1 MEFMR
6 GAQGRT
12 NGENMA
18 RELINIEG
26 VDRSFGPVDVLVDI
40 NLLVQDG
47 DRIGIVG
54 HNGAGK
60 TTLLNTISERSQ
72 DVGEVQYAPGIR
84 IAYLTQIRDLDSDST
99 IEEELGRKGRQ
110 FRELEEE
117 IAAIEAQMIE
127 PSFYDGDWEGVMER
141 YSELQQTLGESGGG
155 NVANIAKA
163 TLTTLGLDK
172 HPMDMKVSK
181 LSGGEKAKLAL
192 ARQLVGL
199 AAVDVMF
206 LDEPTNHLDIETTEW
221 LEAFLKD
228 FKGAQLIVSHDRY
241 FLDQVCTRIVE
252 VDNLRAWPWKGNY
265 SQFLRQKIA
274 TEAALGD
281 MIHTVEK
288 KIAATTGA
296 LKQMKRANKFDKSIS
311 AKQKMIERM
320 QKELKILRAR
330 VPKKRKPLIL
340 QLEAT
345 DKASMDV
352 LQMDG
357 ATKIFEGLDRP
368 LLNNQDL
375 EVRKGDRI
383 GIVGG
388 NGQGKTTLLK
398 LINGDEKLTSGTRD
412 LAPGAEIG
420 YFHQD
425 HGTLDFNMNAV
436 EQIQKLRPDF
446 SYGDI
451 RAALGRFQFT
461 GDQVTTKLSQLSGGE
476 RARVA
481 LLKLLL
487 EENNL
492 LLMDEPTNHLDMDS
506 KDTLEEALIG
516 YEGSLITVSHDRWFL
531 DQVVNRIWELQD
543 GIVTVYYGNYTDYI
557 RAKKGL
563 PPLAE
568 DEVSQI

>member
-1 MEFMR
+1 MPR
-6 GAQGRT
+6 Q
-12 NGENMA
+12 
-18 RELINIEG
+18 LINIEG
-26 VDRSFGPVDVLVDI
+26 VDRSFGPVDVLLDI

-60 TTLLNTISERSQ
+60 TTLLNTISEQSQ
-72 DVGEVQYAPGIR
+72 DVGEIEYAPGIR
-84 IAYLTQIRDLDSDST
+84 IAYLTQIRDIESDST

-110 FRELEEE
+110 FQELEEE
-117 IAAIEAQMIE
+117 IASIESQMAD
-127 PSFYDGDWEGVMER
+127 PAFYEGDWESVMER
-141 YSELQQTLGESGGG
+141 YSELQQTLGASGGG
-155 NVANIAKA
+155 NVASIAKA
-163 TLTTLGLDK
+163 TLARLGLDK
-172 HPMDMKVSK
+172 HSMDMEVNK

-199 AAVDVMF
+199 AGVDVMF

-221 LEAFLKD
+221 LEGFLKD

-296 LKQMKRANKFDKSIS
+296 LKQMKRANKYDKSIS

-320 QKELKILRAR
+320 QQELKALRAR

-340 QLEAT
+340 TLEAT

-352 LQMDG
+352 LQLDG
-357 ATKIFEGLDRP
+357 ATKIYEGLERP
-368 LLNNQDL
+368 ILKNQDL

-398 LINGDEKLTSGTRD
+398 LINGDEKLTSGIRD
-412 LAPGAEIG
+412 LAPGCEIG

-425 HGTLDFNMNAV
+425 HATLDFNLSPV

-446 SYGDI
+446 QYGDI
-451 RAALGRFQFT
+451 RAALGRFQFS
-461 GDQVTTKLSQLSGGE
+461 GNQVTTKLSQLSGGE

-506 KDTLEEALIG
+506 KDTLEEALKG

-543 GIVTVYYGNYTDYI
+543 GVVTVYYGNYTDYI

-568 DEVSQI
+568 GEVSQI

>member
-1 MEFMR
+1 MV
-6 GAQGRT
+6 
-12 NGENMA
+12 
-18 RELINIEG
+18 RELITIEG
-26 VDRSFGPVDVLVDI
+26 VDKSFGPVDVLVDI

-60 TTLLNTISERSQ
+60 TTLLNTISEQTQ
-72 DVGEVQYAPGIR
+72 DVGDIDFAPGIR
-84 IAYLTQIRDLDSDST
+84 LAYLTQIRDIDSDST
-99 IEEELGRKGRQ
+99 IEEELSRKGRQ
-110 FRELEEE
+110 FQELEEE
-117 IAAIEAQMIE
+117 IASIEAQMAD
-127 PSFYDGDWEGVMER
+127 PAFYEGDWEAVIEK
-141 YSELQQTLGESGGG
+141 YSQLQQTLGESGGS
-155 NVANIAKA
+155 NVAGIAKA
-163 TLTTLGLDK
+163 TLAKLGLDK
-172 HPMDMKVSK
+172 HPMDMQVSK
-181 LSGGEKAKLAL
+181 FSGGEKAKLAL

-199 AAVDVMF
+199 AGGDVMF
-206 LDEPTNHLDIETTEW
+206 LDEPTNHLDIQTTEW
-221 LEAFLKD
+221 LEAFLRD

-265 SQFLRQKIA
+265 SKFLRQKTAQEA
-274 TEAALGD
+274 TLSD
-281 MIHTVEK
+281 MINTVEK
-288 KIAATTGA
+288 KIDATTGA
-296 LKQMKRANKFDKSIS
+296 LKQMKRANKYDKSIS

-320 QKELKILRAR
+320 QQELKALRAR

-340 QLEAT
+340 KLEAT

-352 LQMDG
+352 IQIEG
-357 ATKIFEGLDRP
+357 GSKSFEGLERP
-368 LLNNQDL
+368 ILNNQDL
-375 EVRKGDRI
+375 EIRKGDRI

-398 LINGDEKLTSGTRD
+398 IINGDEKLDSGMRD
-412 LAPGAEIG
+412 LAPGCEIG

-425 HGTLDFNMNAV
+425 HATLDFNLNPV
-436 EQIQKLRPDF
+436 EQIEKLRPEF
-446 SYGDI
+446 QYGEI
-451 RAALGRFQFT
+451 RAALGRFQFSS
-461 GDQVTTKLSQLSGGE
+461 DEVTTKLSQLSGGE

-506 KDTLEEALIG
+506 KDTLEEALIN

-543 GIVTVYYGNYTDYI
+543 GVVTVYYGNYTDYV

-563 PPLAE
+563 PPLGD
-568 DEVSQI
+568 DEISSV

>member
-1 MEFMR
+1 
-6 GAQGRT
+6 
-12 NGENMA
+12 MA
-18 RELINIEG
+18 RQLINIEG
-26 VDRSFGPVDVLVDI
+26 VDRSFGPVDVLLDI

-60 TTLLNTISERSQ
+60 TTLLNTISEQSQ
-72 DVGEVQYAPGIR
+72 DVGEIEFAPGIR
-84 IAYLTQIRDLDSDST
+84 IAYLTQIRDIESDST

-110 FRELEEE
+110 FQELEEE
-117 IAAIEAQMIE
+117 IAAIEAQMAD
-127 PSFYDGDWEGVMER
+127 PAFYEGDWESVMER
-141 YSELQQTLGESGGG
+141 YSELQQTLGASGGS
-155 NVANIAKA
+155 NVASIAKA
-163 TLTTLGLDK
+163 TLARLGLDK
-172 HPMDMKVSK
+172 HPMDMKVSQ

-199 AAVDVMF
+199 AGVDVMF

-221 LEAFLKD
+221 LEGFLKD

-265 SQFLRQKIA
+265 SQFLRQKVA

-296 LKQMKRANKFDKSIS
+296 LKQMKRANKYDKSIS

-320 QKELKILRAR
+320 QQELKALKAR

-340 QLEAT
+340 SLEAI

-352 LQMDG
+352 LQLDG
-357 ATKIFEGLDRP
+357 ATKKYDGLERP
-368 LLNNQDL
+368 ILDNQDL

-398 LINGDEKLTSGTRD
+398 LINGDEALTSGKRD
-412 LAPGAEIG
+412 LAPGCEIG

-425 HGTLDFNMNAV
+425 HATLDFNLNPV

-446 SYGDI
+446 QYGDI
-451 RAALGRFQFT
+451 RAALGRFQFSS
-461 GDQVTTKLSQLSGGE
+461 DQVTTKLSQLSGGE

-506 KDTLEEALIG
+506 KDTLEEALKG

-543 GIVTVYYGNYTDYI
+543 GVVTVYYGNYTDYI

-568 DEVSQI
+568 GEISDI

>member
-1 MEFMR
+1 
-6 GAQGRT
+6 
-12 NGENMA
+12 MA
-18 RELINIEG
+18 RQLINIEG
-26 VDRSFGPVDVLVDI
+26 VDRSFGPVDVLLDI

-60 TTLLNTISERSQ
+60 TTLLNTISEQSQ
-72 DVGEVQYAPGIR
+72 DVGDIDYAPGIR
-84 IAYLTQIRDLDSDST
+84 IAYLTQIRDIESDST

-110 FRELEEE
+110 FQELEEE
-117 IAAIEAQMIE
+117 IASIESQMAD
-127 PSFYDGDWEGVMER
+127 PAFYDGDWESVMER
-141 YSELQQTLGESGGG
+141 YSELQQTLGASGGG
-155 NVANIAKA
+155 NVASIAKA
-163 TLTTLGLDK
+163 TLARLGLDK
-172 HPMDMKVSK
+172 HPMDMQVNK

-199 AAVDVMF
+199 AGVDVMF

-221 LEAFLKD
+221 LEGFLKD

-296 LKQMKRANKFDKSIS
+296 LKQMKRANKYDKSIS

-320 QKELKILRAR
+320 QQELKALRAR

-340 QLEAT
+340 TLEAT

-352 LQMDG
+352 LQLDG
-357 ATKIFEGLDRP
+357 ATKIYEGLERP
-368 LLNNQDL
+368 ILNNQDL

-398 LINGDEKLTSGTRD
+398 LINGDEKLTSGIRD
-412 LAPGAEIG
+412 LAPGCEIG

-425 HGTLDFNMNAV
+425 HATLDFNLSPV

-446 SYGDI
+446 QYGDI

-461 GDQVTTKLSQLSGGE
+461 GNQVTTKLSQLSGGE

-506 KDTLEEALIG
+506 KDTLEEALNG

-543 GIVTVYYGNYTDYI
+543 GVVTVYYGNYTDYI
-557 RAKKGL
+557 RAKRGL
-563 PPLAE
+563 PPLA
-568 DEVSQI
+568 DGEVSNI

>member
-1 MEFMR
+1 
-6 GAQGRT
+6 
-12 NGENMA
+12 MA
-18 RELINIEG
+18 RELINVEA
-26 VDRSFGPVDVLVDI
+26 VDRSFGAVDVLRDI
-40 NLLVQDG
+40 NIKVNDG

-60 TTLLNTISERSQ
+60 TTLLNTISEQKQ
-72 DVGEVQYAPGIR
+72 DTGDIEFAPGIR
-84 IAYLTQIRDLDSDST
+84 LAYLTQIRDLESDST

-110 FRELEEE
+110 FQELEEE
-117 IAAIEAQMIE
+117 IAAIEAQMVD
-127 PSFYDGDWEGVMER
+127 PAFYEGDWEPVMEH
-141 YSELQQTLGESGGG
+141 YAELQQTLASSGGG
-155 NVANIAKA
+155 NVAGIAKGI
-163 TLTTLGLDK
+163 LERLGLDK
-172 HPMDMKVSK
+172 HPMNMAVNK
-181 LSGGEKAKLAL
+181 LSGGEQAKLAL

-199 AAVDVMF
+199 NGIDVMF
-206 LDEPTNHLDIETTEW
+206 LDEPTNHLDIHTTEW
-221 LEAFLKD
+221 LETFLTE

-241 FLDQVCTRIVE
+241 FLDQVCNRIVE

-265 SQFLRQKIA
+265 SQFLVQKTASEKSLGEAIA
-274 TEAALGD
+274 N
-281 MIHTVEK
+281 IEK
-288 KIAATTGA
+288 KIQATMGA
-296 LKQMKRANKFDKSIS
+296 MAQMKRANKYDKSIS
-311 AKQKMIERM
+311 AKHKMIERM
-320 QKELKILRAR
+320 QQELKALRAR

-340 QLEAT
+340 SLEAT

-352 LQMDG
+352 LSVEG
-357 ATKIFEGLDRP
+357 GTKSFEGLDRKI
-368 LLNNQDL
+368 LDNQFL

-398 LINGDEKLTSGTRD
+398 LINGDEKLTSGTMD
-412 LAPGAEIG
+412 LAPGCEIG

-425 HGTLDFNMNAV
+425 HATLDFDLNPI

-446 SYGDI
+446 QYGDI
-451 RAALGRFQFT
+451 RAALGRFQFSSE
-461 GDQVTTKLSQLSGGE
+461 QVATKLSQLSGGE

-506 KDTLEEALIG
+506 KDTLEEALVG
-516 YEGSLITVSHDRWFL
+516 YTGSLITVSHDRWFL

-543 GIVTVYYGNYTDYI
+543 GVVTVYYGNYTDYV

-568 DEVSQI
+568 GEVSEV

>member
-1 MEFMR
+1 
-6 GAQGRT
+6 
-12 NGENMA
+12 MA
-18 RELINIEG
+18 RQLINIEG
-26 VDRSFGPVDVLVDI
+26 VDRSFGPVDVLLDI

-60 TTLLNTISERSQ
+60 TTLLNTISEQSQ
-72 DVGEVQYAPGIR
+72 DVGDIDYAPGIR
-84 IAYLTQIRDLDSDST
+84 IAYLTQIRDIESDST

-110 FRELEEE
+110 FQELEEE
-117 IAAIEAQMIE
+117 IASIESQMAD
-127 PSFYDGDWEGVMER
+127 PAFYDGDWESVMER
-141 YSELQQTLGESGGG
+141 YSELQQTLGASGGG
-155 NVANIAKA
+155 NVASIAKA
-163 TLTTLGLDK
+163 TLARLGLDK
-172 HPMDMKVSK
+172 HPMDMQVNK

-199 AAVDVMF
+199 AGVDVMF

-221 LEAFLKD
+221 LEGFLKD

-241 FLDQVCTRIVE
+241 FIDQVCTRIVE

-296 LKQMKRANKFDKSIS
+296 LKQMKRANKYDKSIS

-320 QKELKILRAR
+320 QQELKALRAR

-340 QLEAT
+340 TLEAT

-352 LQMDG
+352 LQLDG
-357 ATKIFEGLDRP
+357 ATKIYEGLERP
-368 LLNNQDL
+368 ILNNQDL

-398 LINGDEKLTSGTRD
+398 LINGDEKLTSGIRD
-412 LAPGAEIG
+412 LAPGCEIG

-425 HGTLDFNMNAV
+425 HATLDFNLSPV

-446 SYGDI
+446 QYGDI

-461 GDQVTTKLSQLSGGE
+461 GNQVTTKLSQLSGGE

-506 KDTLEEALIG
+506 KDTLEEALKG

-543 GIVTVYYGNYTDYI
+543 GVVTVYYGNYTDYI
-557 RAKKGL
+557 RAKRGL
-563 PPLAE
+563 PPLA
-568 DEVSQI
+568 DGEVSNI

>member
-1 MEFMR
+1 MVR
-6 GAQGRT
+6 D
-12 NGENMA
+12 
-18 RELINIEG
+18 LIAIEG

-60 TTLLNTISERSQ
+60 TTLLNTISEQSQ
-72 DVGEVQYAPGIR
+72 DVGDIDFAPGIR
-84 IAYLTQIRDLDSDST
+84 LAYLTQIRDIDSDST
-99 IEEELGRKGRQ
+99 IEEELSRKGRQ
-110 FRELEEE
+110 FQELEEE
-117 IAAIEAQMIE
+117 IAAIEAQMAD
-127 PSFYDGDWEGVMER
+127 PAFYDGDWESVIEK
-141 YSELQQTLGESGGG
+141 YSQLQQTLGESGGS
-155 NVANIAKA
+155 NVASIAKA
-163 TLTTLGLDK
+163 TLTRLGLDK
-172 HPMDMKVSK
+172 HPMDMQVSK

-199 AAVDVMF
+199 AGVDVMF
-206 LDEPTNHLDIETTEW
+206 LDEPTNHLDIQTTEW
-221 LEAFLKD
+221 LESFLRD

-265 SQFLRQKIA
+265 SKFLQQKTAQEA
-274 TEAALGD
+274 TLSD
-281 MIHTVEK
+281 MIKTVEK
-288 KIAATTGA
+288 KIDATTGA
-296 LKQMKRANKFDKSIS
+296 LKQMKRANKYDKSIS

-320 QKELKILRAR
+320 QQELKALRAR

-340 QLEAT
+340 KLEAT

-352 LQMDG
+352 IQIEG
-357 ATKIFEGLDRP
+357 GSKSFEGLERP
-368 LLNNQDL
+368 ILNNQDL
-375 EVRKGDRI
+375 EIRKGDRI

-398 LINGDEKLTSGTRD
+398 IINGDEKLDRGMRD
-412 LAPGAEIG
+412 LAPGCEIG

-425 HGTLDFNMNAV
+425 HATLDFNLNPI
-436 EQIQKLRPDF
+436 EQIEKLRPDF
-446 SYGDI
+446 QYGDI
-451 RAALGRFQFT
+451 RAALGRFQFSS
-461 GDQVTTKLSQLSGGE
+461 DQVTTKLSQLSGGE

-506 KDTLEEALIG
+506 KDTLEEALIN
-516 YEGSLITVSHDRWFL
+516 YEGSLVTVSHDRWFL

-543 GIVTVYYGNYTDYI
+543 GVVKVYYGNYTDYI

-563 PPLAE
+563 PPLGE
-568 DEVSQI
+568 GEISSV

>member
-1 MEFMR
+1 
-6 GAQGRT
+6 
-12 NGENMA
+12 MA
-18 RELINIEG
+18 RELINVEA
-26 VDRSFGPVDVLVDI
+26 VDRSFGAVDVLRDI
-40 NLLVQDG
+40 NIKVNDG

-60 TTLLNTISERSQ
+60 TTLLNTISEQKQ
-72 DVGEVQYAPGIR
+72 DTGDIEFAPGIR
-84 IAYLTQIRDLDSDST
+84 LAYLTQIRDLESDST

-110 FRELEEE
+110 FQELEEE
-117 IAAIEAQMIE
+117 IAAIEAQMVD
-127 PSFYDGDWEGVMER
+127 PAFYEGDWEPVMEH
-141 YSELQQTLGESGGG
+141 YAELQQTLASSGGG
-155 NVANIAKA
+155 NVAGIAKGI
-163 TLTTLGLDK
+163 LERLGLDK
-172 HPMDMKVSK
+172 HPMDMAVNK
-181 LSGGEKAKLAL
+181 LSGGEQAKLAL

-199 AAVDVMF
+199 NGIDVMF
-206 LDEPTNHLDIETTEW
+206 LDEPTNHLDIHTTEW
-221 LEAFLKD
+221 LETFLTE

-241 FLDQVCTRIVE
+241 FLDQVCNRIVE

-265 SQFLRQKIA
+265 SQFLVQKTASEKSLGEAIA
-274 TEAALGD
+274 N
-281 MIHTVEK
+281 IEK
-288 KIAATTGA
+288 KIQATMGA
-296 LKQMKRANKFDKSIS
+296 MAQMKRANKYDKSIS
-311 AKQKMIERM
+311 AKHKMIERM
-320 QKELKILRAR
+320 QQELKALRAR

-340 QLEAT
+340 SLEAT

-352 LQMDG
+352 LSVEG
-357 ATKIFEGLDRP
+357 GTKSFEGLDRKI
-368 LLNNQDL
+368 LDNQFL

-398 LINGDEKLTSGTRD
+398 LINGDEKLTSGTMD
-412 LAPGAEIG
+412 LAPGCEIG

-425 HGTLDFNMNAV
+425 HATLDFDLNPI

-446 SYGDI
+446 QYGDI
-451 RAALGRFQFT
+451 RAALGRFQFSSE
-461 GDQVTTKLSQLSGGE
+461 QVATKLSQLSGGE

-506 KDTLEEALIG
+506 KDTLEEALVG
-516 YEGSLITVSHDRWFL
+516 YTGSLITVSHDRWFL

-543 GIVTVYYGNYTDYI
+543 GVVTVYYGNYTDYV

-568 DEVSQI
+568 GEVSEV

>member
-1 MEFMR
+1 
-6 GAQGRT
+6 
-12 NGENMA
+12 MA
-18 RELINIEG
+18 RQLINIEG
-26 VDRSFGPVDVLVDI
+26 VDRSFGPVDVLLDI

-60 TTLLNTISERSQ
+60 TTLLNTISEQSQ
-72 DVGEVQYAPGIR
+72 DVGDIDYAPGIR
-84 IAYLTQIRDLDSDST
+84 IAYLTQIRDIESDST

-110 FRELEEE
+110 FQELEEE
-117 IAAIEAQMIE
+117 IASIESQMAD
-127 PSFYDGDWEGVMER
+127 PAFYDGDWESVMER
-141 YSELQQTLGESGGG
+141 YSELQQTLGASGGG
-155 NVANIAKA
+155 NVASIAKA
-163 TLTTLGLDK
+163 TLARLGLDK
-172 HPMDMKVSK
+172 HPMDMQVNK

-199 AAVDVMF
+199 AGVDVMF

-221 LEAFLKD
+221 LEGFLKD

-296 LKQMKRANKFDKSIS
+296 LKQMKRANKYDKSIS

-320 QKELKILRAR
+320 QQELKALRAR

-340 QLEAT
+340 TLEAT

-352 LQMDG
+352 LQLDG
-357 ATKIFEGLDRP
+357 ATKIYEGLERP
-368 LLNNQDL
+368 ILNNQDL

-398 LINGDEKLTSGTRD
+398 LINGDEKLTSGIRD
-412 LAPGAEIG
+412 LAPGCEIG

-425 HGTLDFNMNAV
+425 HATLDFNLSPV

-446 SYGDI
+446 QYGDI
-451 RAALGRFQFT
+451 RAALGRFQFS
-461 GDQVTTKLSQLSGGE
+461 GNQVTTKLSQLSGGE

-506 KDTLEEALIG
+506 KDTLEEALKG

-543 GIVTVYYGNYTDYI
+543 GVVTVYYGNYTDYI
-557 RAKKGL
+557 RAKRGL

-568 DEVSQI
+568 GEISSI